1 MACGA
6 ESGVD
11 RAPSRILATRMND
24 LMNDLVRLGFALIGF
39 AVAVVVAGVLLGL
52 IGARITRGRG

>member
-1 MACGA
+1 M
-6 ESGVD
+6 
-11 RAPSRILATRMND
+11 T
-24 LMNDLVRLGFALIGF
+24 DLVRLGLALVGS

>member
-11 RAPSRILATRMND
+11 CAPSRILATRRND
-24 LMNDLVRLGFALIGF
+24 LMNDLVRLGLALIGF
-39 AVAVVVAGVLLGL
+39 PVAVVVAGVLLGL
-52 IGARITRGRG
+52 IGAQIMRGRR

>member
-1 MACGA
+1 MAGDA
-6 ESGVD
+6 AGGVD
-11 RAPSRILATRMND
+11 CAPSRILATRRND

-52 IGARITRGRG
+52 IGAQIVRARG